1 MPCRKTKTKLTHAES
16 YTPNAQPFGSMR
28 LRGGA
33 ESGVR
38 AISAGLLSPENPA
51 LIKVLTYDYVPD
63 ILDKRG
69 PYRAGHIGGAK
80 KLEESGN
87 LIMAGMCVSCVHTLY
102 VGVYVCAR
110 MYMCV

>member
-1 MPCRKTKTKLTHAES
+1 
-16 YTPNAQPFGSMR
+16 MR

-33 ESGVR
+33 ETGVR
-38 AISAGLLSPENPA
+38 AMSAGLLSPENPA